1 MFYSFTCRAEDESQE
16 EFAGK
21 SVLKQKNAESGGK
34 IIWRVANGLM
44 TIFFVM
50 AVGVQVD
57 SGIFIIED
65 ALIVDNQYFFI

>member
-1 MFYSFTCRAEDESQE
+1 MFDLFIYRAENESQE

-44 TIFFVM
+44 TVFFVM
-50 AVGVQVD
+50 AVGVQV
-57 SGIFIIED
+57 
-65 ALIVDNQYFFI
+65 

>member
-1 MFYSFTCRAEDESQE
+1 MFYLFIYRADDESQE

-21 SVLKQKNAESGGK
+21 SILKQKTAESGGK

-50 AVGVQVD
+50 AVGVQVY
-57 SGIFIIED
+57 
-65 ALIVDNQYFFI
+65 L

>member
-1 MFYSFTCRAEDESQE
+1 MILSEHFLNSRVFHLFIYRAEDESQE

-34 IIWRVANGLM
+34 IIWRIANGLM

-50 AVGVQVD
+50 AVGVQV
-57 SGIFIIED
+57 
-65 ALIVDNQYFFI
+65 